1 MVSLETLKTVIL
13 GAVGTF
19 VIIVLVVRMAT
30 AYAKKQW
37 GELVTEVAAAVVVFY
52 ACFFTDNFVAVIKQ
66 IGQGIFGP
74 NG

>member
-1 MVSLETLKTVIL
+1 MFSLESLKTVIL

-19 VIIVLVVRMAT
+19 VIIVLIVRMAS

-37 GELVTEVAAAVVVFY
+37 GELVTEVAAAIVVFY
-52 ACFFTDNFVAVIKQ
+52 ACFFTANFVAVIKQ

-74 NG
+74 QG